1 MPPSLIC
8 TRICPP
14 PATEGPPPGGGPSVR
29 FKRRLNNH
37 RTFLGTI
44 LRVTILVFPST
55 MEILCLTGQKC
66 SENRK
71 RGVSYEE
78 GSWNEQT
85 ASCAGRA
92 QRWNSG
98 KQGLV
103 RRGQAPLLAQALL
116 EGTHGLLSPQP
127 LSWCA
132 QGKPPAQPEAF
143 ALQRIPIRCISADG
157 VRWIASCVNEYCP
170 NADSCVDSFVKW
182 ANIMVHFAQKKAGV
196 VQHIHQFYRNMTFV
210 IFSVCTR

>member
-37 RTFLGTI
+37 HTFLGTI

-143 ALQRIPIRCISADG
+143 LCPFRTEGRSQFPARRQISWRLG
-157 VRWIASCVNEYCP
+157 PVETMVMGASMC
-170 NADSCVDSFVKW
+170 
-182 ANIMVHFAQKKAGV
+182 
-196 VQHIHQFYRNMTFV
+196 
-210 IFSVCTR
+210 FSMKST